1 MSGNLKSGISLI
13 LVLFPK
19 ICHHLCCEA
28 AAEMQQLVMCVT
40 LSQIMSSVCL
50 FTSFPLDEEFSHCF
64 WEFRC
69 EEISWSIFI
78 CVVALHTL
86 CHTMVENCLKNP
98 FSKKS
103 KVPKRKK
110 KSTKKCR
117 FYFFLIFL
125 QNCLAKKY
133 HIPLILNN

>member
-1 MSGNLKSGISLI
+1 MNEWEPKSGISLI

-19 ICHHLCCEA
+19 ICHHLCYA

-50 FTSFPLDEEFSHCF
+50 FTSFPLDAEFSHCF

-86 CHTMVENCLKNP
+86 CYTMVEITQKIP

-103 KVPKRKK
+103 KIPKRKK
-110 KSTKKCR
+110 IDEKMSFFFNFFR
-117 FYFFLIFL
+117 FFCKFS
-125 QNCLAKKY
+125 N
-133 HIPLILNN
+133 

>member
-50 FTSFPLDEEFSHCF
+50 FTSFPLDAEFSHCF

-86 CHTMVENCLKNP
+86 CYTMVENCLKNSI
-98 FSKKS
+98 FYKIKS
-103 KVPKRKK
+103 SEKRKEK
-110 KSTKKCR
+110 RSTKKCHFFVNFFR
-117 FYFFLIFL
+117 FFCNFI
-125 QNCLAKKY
+125 
-133 HIPLILNN
+133 